1 MNRTVSIEE
10 LSAEAFAPFGTFA
23 KLINPQG
30 NTFGTPPIQFTPD
43 ILRLDLGGK
52 SQLGIS
58 VCRVEWLPL
67 VVEKVEFHTSTG
79 EGILPLDADVLVHVA
94 PPTGN
99 ATCPVVKI
107 RVFRVPK
114 GTCLVLHPGVWHYA
128 PILENRTSGSASVLI
143 LLPVRTYAN
152 DCKVKELAETG
163 DHVEISNPIDDAGP
177 S

>member
-1 MNRTVSIEE
+1 MNRTVSIEK

-43 ILRLDLGGK
+43 MLRLDMGGQ

-58 VCRVEWLPL
+58 VCRVEWRPL
-67 VVEKVEFHTSTG
+67 VVDKAEFHTSTG
-79 EGILPLDADVLVHVA
+79 EGILPLNAGVLIHVA
-94 PPTGN
+94 PPSGGV
-99 ATCPVVKI
+99 CPVDKI
-107 RVFRVPK
+107 RIFRVPS
-114 GTCLVLHPGVWHYA
+114 GTCVVLHPGTWHHA
-128 PILENRTSGSASVLI
+128 PFVADKTNGSASVFI

-152 DCKVKELAETG
+152 DCIVRELAATR